1 MFNKEEIAKFN
12 NQSMGEEI
20 ANAISHGVG
29 TLLAIAGTVIAIVSA
44 MRAALSAR
52 LFTVRG

>member
-20 ANAISHGVG
+20 ANAISHGV
-29 TLLAIAGTVIAIVSA
+29 TRAFSE